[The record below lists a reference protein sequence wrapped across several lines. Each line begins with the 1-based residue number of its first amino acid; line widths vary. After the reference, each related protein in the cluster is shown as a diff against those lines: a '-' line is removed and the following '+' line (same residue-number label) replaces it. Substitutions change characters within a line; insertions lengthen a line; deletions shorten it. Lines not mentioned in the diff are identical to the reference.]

1 MECLD
6 IMLILSN
13 GGTLI
18 KNGSI
23 SLISVEIWDYDFVQ
37 TTWILMVIWVA
48 NTIHST
54 FYCVLTI
61 FLHGRVV
68 KDEKI
73 WRNDRN
79 PKTLTS
85 NCHIFFIANSDWG
98 VPHGQEKFTARSM
111 RFITN
116 VVMMVFGSKELVLS
130 LNMSFEVFGSIFFFH
145 FFLFFWFS

>member
-116 VVMMVFGSKELVLS
+116 VVMMVFWIKRARLEPQHVVWS
-130 LNMSFEVFGSIFFFH
+130 LWIYFFFH